1 MDHVSSEHGIFTIG
15 LAKAKNELDRYLDEE
30 PLPRDENKYIDVLGW
45 WKVVGTRFPIL
56 RLITRDILTI
66 PITTIA
72 SE

>member
-30 PLPRDENKYIDVLGW
+30 PLPRDENKYFDVLGW
-45 WKVVGTRFPIL
+45 WKVVGTRFPTL